1 MNRRPTTLLVVA
13 FSLFFAI
20 SVRAEPEIPALRLPE
35 GVRPTAH
42 AARLEIDPAQ
52 ETFGGRIEIDL
63 ELARPTRRVWLN
75 AERLELSTARFE
87 AGGEHIEAAIVPG
100 GEQFAGFDA
109 GRELPAGPV
118 RLTVEY
124 RGRLDAV
131 ETEGLFRQQVDDDW
145 YAFSQFESTFARRA
159 FPCFDEPSFRTPW
172 TLTLVVPERDLAVAN
187 TAPVAERA
195 LGDGRRE
202 VEFAPTPAISS
213 YLVALGVGPFAVVDA
228 GTWGRAK
235 TPVRVIVPRG
245 REART
250 AWAVEVTGELLA
262 RLEEYFDRPHPFGK
276 LDNLGIPQTVG
287 FGAMENPGLVTYSE
301 SLIVLD
307 PAAAPLAR
315 KRIYAF
321 VAAHENAHQWFGN
334 LVTMAWW
341 DDIWLNEGFA
351 DWISDKIVGA
361 WRPDWFTAADRALR
375 RSDAVRADSL
385 PSSRKVRRP
394 IATLDDVVTAFDG
407 ISYTKGAALLEMFEA
422 WAGPD
427 RFRAGIR
434 RYVERHAWGNATS
447 DDFLAALAAES
458 DPQLAEAFA
467 SFLDQ
472 PGAPVVSF
480 AADCPEGA
488 PAQLRLA
495 QRRYVPLGAA
505 IPPGQTWRIPVRLRY
520 GAGERSA
527 ETRTLLAQ
535 PSATLALDF
544 CPEWVSGNAE
554 GIGYYLA
561 EYRGA
566 LLAAIAARAAE
577 LPDAEQIALL
587 DDVSF
592 LVSSGDL
599 PPGDALALL
608 PRFSG
613 SPYRR
618 VSESAAEIAGSVHD
632 HLVPDR
638 LRPNYERFLAG
649 LFGERARALGLVP
662 RPGEPEDESLLRPD
676 LIRLMAIEGDDRA
689 LRLEARRL
697 ADRWFED
704 RSAIAP
710 DMLATVLALAARD
723 GDAALYD
730 RLVAAAAA
738 ETDTRLR
745 GTLLGA
751 LGRFREPAL
760 VERSLALVLADD
772 FDIRESGGLVYALA
786 FDRATRDRVFPW
798 VRANYD
804 ALAAK
809 LPAQWVAALP
819 YLALGSCDAA
829 ARAEAD
835 AFFRPK
841 AAALPGGEIL
851 LARALDALDVC
862 IARRAAQS
870 DAVAAFLEGY

>member
-1 MNRRPTTLLVVA
+1 VNRRPSTHLALALLSWLTTAVA
-13 FSLFFAI
+13 
-20 SVRAEPEIPALRLPE
+20 AETAPPTLRLPD

-42 AARLEIDPAQ
+42 AARLEIDPAR
-52 ETFGGRIEIDL
+52 ESFDGRVEIAL
-63 ELARPTRRVWLN
+63 ELARPTRVVWLN
-75 AERLELSTARFE
+75 AERLELAKATFE
-87 AGGEHIEAAIVPG
+87 SGGEAIDAAIVPG

-109 GRELPAGPV
+109 GRELPAGPA
-118 RLTVEY
+118 RLVVEY
-124 RGRLDAV
+124 RGKLDSL
-131 ETEGLFRQQVDDDW
+131 ETEGLFRQQVEDDW
-145 YAFSQFESTFARRA
+145 YVYSQFEATWARRA

-202 VEFAPTPAISS
+202 VTFAPTPAISS

-351 DWISDKIVGA
+351 DWIADKIVAG

-375 RSDAVRADSL
+375 RSEAVRADSL

-434 RYVERHAWGNATS
+434 RYVGEHAWGNATS

-458 DPQLAEAFA
+458 DPQLAAAFA

-472 PGAPVVSF
+472 PGAPVVTF
-480 AADCPEGA
+480 TADCPEGG
-488 PAQLRLA
+488 PAALVLA

-505 IPPGQTWRIPVRLRY
+505 IAPGQTWRIPVRLRY
-520 GAGERSA
+520 GAGDRVA
-527 ETRTLLAQ
+527 ETRTLLSEAAGRV
-535 PSATLALDF
+535 PLEF
-544 CPEWVSGNAE
+544 CPQWLSGNAE
-554 GIGYYLA
+554 GIGYYLS
-561 EYRGA
+561 EYRGS
-566 LLAAIAARAAE
+566 LLASLSARGAE

-599 PPGDALALL
+599 APGEALALL
-608 PRFSG
+608 PRFAG

-618 VSESAAEIAGSVHD
+618 VTESAAEIAESVD
-632 HLVPDR
+632 AHLVPDR

-649 LFGERARALGLVP
+649 LFAERARALGLAP
-662 RPGEPEDESLLRPD
+662 RSGESEDEALLRPG
-676 LIRLMAIEGDDRA
+676 LVRLMAIEGDDRA
-689 LRLEARRL
+689 LRAEARRL

-704 RSAIAP
+704 RAAVAP
-710 DMLATVLALAARD
+710 DMLSTVLALAARD
-723 GDAALYD
+723 GDAALFV

-738 ETDTRLR
+738 EEDTRLR

-751 LGRFREPAL
+751 LGHFREPAL
-760 VERSLALVLADD
+760 VDRALALVLADD
-772 FDIRESGGLVYALA
+772 FDVRETGTLVYALA

-798 VRANYD
+798 MRSNYD
-804 ALAAK
+804 ALAGK

-819 YLALGSCDAA
+819 YLALGACDEA

-862 IARRAAQS
+862 VARRAKQA

>member
-1 MNRRPTTLLVVA
+1 VNRRPSTLLALVLLPLLA
-13 FSLFFAI
+13 NA
-20 SVRAEPEIPALRLPE
+20 VRAETTPPTLRLPD

-42 AARLEIDPAQ
+42 VARLEIDPAQ
-52 ETFGGRIEIDL
+52 ETFGGRIEIEI
-63 ELARPTRRVWLN
+63 ELARPARLVWLN
-75 AERLELSTARFE
+75 AERLELARAIFE
-87 AGGEHIEAAIVPG
+87 SGGETITATIVPG

-109 GRELPAGPV
+109 GRELPAGPA
-118 RLTVEY
+118 RLVVEY
-124 RGRLDAV
+124 RGKLDPI
-131 ETEGLFRQQVDDDW
+131 ETEGLFRQRVDDDW
-145 YAFSQFESTFARRA
+145 YVFSQFEATWARRA

-172 TLTLVVPERDLAVAN
+172 TLTVVVPEGDLAVAN
-187 TAPVAERA
+187 TSPVAERA
-195 LGDGRRE
+195 LDDGRRE
-202 VEFAPTPAISS
+202 VTFAPTPAISS
-213 YLVALGVGPFAVVDA
+213 YLVALGVGPFGVVEA

-235 TPVRVIVPRG
+235 APVRVIVPRG
-245 REART
+245 RESKT

-262 RLEEYFDRPHPFGK
+262 RLEEYFDRPYPFGK

-315 KRIYAF
+315 KRAYAF

-351 DWISDKIVGA
+351 DWISDKIVAG
-361 WRPDWFTAADRALR
+361 WRPDWFTGADRALR

-394 IATLDDVVTAFDG
+394 IATLDDVATAFDG

-422 WAGPD
+422 WVGKD

-434 RYVERHAWGNATS
+434 HYVDEHAWGNATS

-458 DPQLAEAFA
+458 DPELAGAFA

-480 AADCPEGA
+480 TADCPEGA
-488 PAQLRLA
+488 PATLRLA

-505 IPPGQTWRIPVRLRY
+505 IPPGQTWRIPVRLGY
-520 GAGERSA
+520 GAGERRT
-527 ETRTLLAQ
+527 ETRTLLAAAEGSI
-535 PSATLALDF
+535 PLEF
-544 CPEWVSGNAE
+544 CPQWISGNAE
-554 GIGYYLA
+554 GIGYYLS
-561 EYRGA
+561 EYRGS
-566 LLAAIAARAAE
+566 LLASLAGRAAE

-599 PPGDALALL
+599 PPGEALALL
-608 PRFSG
+608 PRFAG

-618 VSESAAEIAGSVHD
+618 VTESAAEIAESVD
-632 HLVPDR
+632 AHLVPDR
-638 LRPNYERFLAG
+638 LRPNYRRFLAA
-649 LFGERARALGLVP
+649 LFAERARGLGLAP
-662 RPGEPEDESLLRPD
+662 RPGESEDEALLRPD
-676 LIRLMAIEGDDRA
+676 LVRLMAIEGDDEE
-689 LRLEARRL
+689 LRREARRL
-697 ADRWFED
+697 ADRWFGD
-704 RSAIAP
+704 RAAVAP
-710 DMLATVLALAARD
+710 DMLSTVLALAARD
-723 GDAALYD
+723 GDAALFD

-738 ETDTRLR
+738 EQDTRLR

-751 LGRFREPAL
+751 LGHFREPAL
-760 VERSLALVLADD
+760 VDRALALVLADD
-772 FDIRESGGLVYALA
+772 FDVRETGSLVYALA
-786 FDRATRDRVFPW
+786 FGRDTRDRVFPW

-804 ALAAK
+804 VLAAK

-819 YLALGSCDAA
+819 YLALGACDAA
-829 ARAEAD
+829 ARAEVD
-835 AFFRPK
+835 TFFRPK

-862 IARRAAQS
+862 IARRSAQS
-870 DAVAAFLEGY
+870 DAVAVFLDGY